1 MAQNYKKPISLND
14 IAKNPINE
22 FVSSMSKSK
31 GFARAAKY
39 EVRIQLP
46 AALYNLQT
54 NWGRQL
60 NLHCDSVSM
69 PGHDLQTQ
77 SRQYGSEPARD
88 MATSHAYEGM
98 LQASFY
104 LDTALH
110 ERRIFE
116 EWQSMAVSKTT
127 HNANYYDDYAKDT
140 SMTIYQLTSAE
151 PILNITFDERS
162 SDILRADGR
171 SEGYLPGSH
180 HARPAVTAKAK
191 LGQVPDATYAVKV
204 TEIYP
209 ATISDVEYNYGSAN
223 TILKVNVGFNFKEW
237 KNISHTL
244 RGFQPFDI

>member
-1 MAQNYKKPISLND
+1 MAQNYKKPISLRD

-22 FVSSMSKSK
+22 FVSSMSRAK

-39 EVRIQLP
+39 EVRIHLP
-46 AALYNLQT
+46 PILHNVQK

-88 MATSHAYEGM
+88 IVTSHAFEGM
-98 LQASFY
+98 LTASFY

-110 ERRIFE
+110 ERRIYE
-116 EWQSMAVSKTT
+116 VWQSLAVSKVT
-127 HNANYYDDYAKDT
+127 HKANYYDDYADA
-140 SMTIYQLTSAE
+140 SMEIYQLSSAE
-151 PILNITFDERS
+151 PTLKIAFDERS
-162 SDILRADGR
+162 SDILRGGTG
-171 SEGYLPGSH
+171 EGYMKEAYGH
-180 HARPAVTAKAK
+180 ERGVTGKVK
-191 LGQVPDATYAVKV
+191 LGQVPDATYAIKV
-204 TEIYP
+204 TEVYP
-209 ATISDVEYNYGSAN
+209 ATISDIEYSYASSNQ
-223 TILKVNVGFNFKEW
+223 ILKVNVGFNFKEW